1 MAITSGLSVD
11 DVFSHKPQV
20 DIRAKPRMS
29 NPTQEPAPFV
39 THYKTFE
46 IPAVYHEPVK
56 THFPQRPTSTPEPVN
71 TAVEVNLRT
80 IFTMIKP
87 EILAKPFCQHI
98 QKYLDDKYD
107 DAVKQY
113 FEKEFGTLLMQMLT
127 VTAYDGDKLWSELT
141 AIKTMIDDA
150 LKPNMLTSSIWYR
163 KFFSCL
169 FYRKEWF

>member
-11 DVFSHKPQV
+11 EVFGHKPQI

-29 NPTQEPAPFV
+29 AQTPDQAPFV
-39 THYKTFE
+39 TYYKTFE

-56 THFPQRPTSTPEPVN
+56 AYFPERPSAIPEPVN
-71 TAVEVNLRT
+71 QAVEINLRT
-80 IFTMIKP
+80 IFTVVKP

-113 FEKEFGTLLMQMLT
+113 FEKEFDTLMMQMLT
-127 VTAYDGDKLWSELT
+127 TSTYDGDKMWSEIT
-141 AIKTMIDDA
+141 AMR
-150 LKPNMLTSSIWYR
+150 LMLTISLNVDIIENSIWYR